1 MKENT
6 KPNPTKE
13 KNGLKLLLWAGSYG
27 DLVSRL
33 LCNFCTVQITIFL
46 LIIRQFGMIISYH
59 LVGTRRWGIASY
71 LDRVF
76 ADVRFYIDDDA
87 KDWAPLAGHN
97 RAAPVYPSSFTR
109 LSLILSFAFSFF
121 PFSFHLFGEGFRRL
135 IPHSVFFGAL
145 YLSLYRRC
153 LLFLLYDPTLL
164 PSRSNKTIA
173 SVLKRF
179 RCFSFLFL
187 IFFISILSLF
197 LLRVHRRALV
207 TQWGRAGPPVD
218 RARSVDDLL
227 SVLLP
232 HQPSNQT
239 TKWPLSNGARGKD
252 KRPCVFVDIK
262 VTATGRRTSSA
273 YPPSPHSISLSIL
286 YSVDGWLID
295 VFELP
300 GGTLKEQNAIG
311 KKKLSNPFNITGASL
326 SRYVSLCTTNAKWL
340 CCKHGL
346 PVK

>member
-1 MKENT
+1 
-6 KPNPTKE
+6 
-13 KNGLKLLLWAGSYG
+13 
-27 DLVSRL
+27 
-33 LCNFCTVQITIFL
+33 
-46 LIIRQFGMIISYH
+46 
-59 LVGTRRWGIASY
+59 
-71 LDRVF
+71 
-76 ADVRFYIDDDA
+76 
-87 KDWAPLAGHN
+87 
-97 RAAPVYPSSFTR
+97 
-109 LSLILSFAFSFF
+109 
-121 PFSFHLFGEGFRRL
+121 
-135 IPHSVFFGAL
+135 
-145 YLSLYRRC
+145 
-153 LLFLLYDPTLL
+153 LFLLYDPTLL

-273 YPPSPHSISLSIL
+273 YPPSPPLHRTIHTILGWWMADWRFRATRRHIKGTKCDWEKKIEQPLQHHGGQSVTICFSLH
-286 YSVDGWLID
+286 D
-295 VFELP
+295 E
-300 GGTLKEQNAIG
+300 
-311 KKKLSNPFNITGASL
+311 
-326 SRYVSLCTTNAKWL
+326 
-340 CCKHGL
+340 CKVAL
-346 PVK
+346 L

>member
-33 LCNFCTVQITIFL
+33 LCNFCTVQTTIFL

-145 YLSLYRRC
+145 YLSLS
-153 LLFLLYDPTLL
+153 LPTL
-164 PSRSNKTIA
+164 PFVS
-173 SVLKRF
+173 
-179 RCFSFLFL
+179 
-187 IFFISILSLF
+187 SI
-197 LLRVHRRALV
+197 
-207 TQWGRAGPPVD
+207 
-218 RARSVDDLL
+218 
-227 SVLLP
+227 
-232 HQPSNQT
+232 
-239 TKWPLSNGARGKD
+239 
-252 KRPCVFVDIK
+252 
-262 VTATGRRTSSA
+262 
-273 YPPSPHSISLSIL
+273 
-286 YSVDGWLID
+286 
-295 VFELP
+295 
-300 GGTLKEQNAIG
+300 
-311 KKKLSNPFNITGASL
+311 
-326 SRYVSLCTTNAKWL
+326 
-340 CCKHGL
+340 
-346 PVK
+346 